1 MTPPDPSRLR
11 IVMLG
16 TRGVPAHYGGF
27 ETAVEEVGRRLA
39 ARGHKVLVYSRNP
52 DPSAPLPPRHLG
64 MRVVELPALKRRSLE
79 TLSHTALSVGHL
91 LRRVHPDVAIVFNA
105 ANAPFLPALRAARIP
120 VATHVDG
127 LEWRRGKWGPAGRRY
142 YRAAE
147 AAAVRLSDAIIAD
160 AQGIADYY
168 AEEFGAP
175 TALIAYGAPLTRA
188 GSERLGEMDL
198 RPGGFHLLVARFEPE
213 NHVDVVVEGYV
224 RSDAVLPLVV
234 VGSAP
239 YSDAYTERIASLSR
253 YIIADALNPAMT
265 SATQGFERTLDD
277 SANKRLSIP
286 EGFLACDGVLD
297 LCINVVDGLVVY
309 PKVIEKHLRAELPFM
324 ATENIMMDAV
334 KRGGDRQA
342 LHERIRQL
350 SMEAGRKVKAEGK
363 DNDLLERIAADKETF
378 GMDLSDLENHM
389 EGIRY
394 VGRAPRQ
401 VDVYLS
407 DVIQPLLDAN
417 ADLLGLTA
425 EIQV

>member
-39 ARGHKVLVYSRNP
+39 ARGPKVLVYSRNP

-198 RPGGFHLLVARFEPE
+198 RPGGFHLVQTLVEPD
-213 NHVDVVVEGYV
+213 NHGNCVV
-224 RSDAVLPLVV
+224 
-234 VGSAP
+234 
-239 YSDAYTERIASLSR
+239 
-253 YIIADALNPAMT
+253 
-265 SATQGFERTLDD
+265 
-277 SANKRLSIP
+277 
-286 EGFLACDGVLD
+286 
-297 LCINVVDGLVVY
+297 
-309 PKVIEKHLRAELPFM
+309 
-324 ATENIMMDAV
+324 
-334 KRGGDRQA
+334 
-342 LHERIRQL
+342 
-350 SMEAGRKVKAEGK
+350 
-363 DNDLLERIAADKETF
+363 
-378 GMDLSDLENHM
+378 
-389 EGIRY
+389 
-394 VGRAPRQ
+394 
-401 VDVYLS
+401 
-407 DVIQPLLDAN
+407 
-417 ADLLGLTA
+417 
-425 EIQV
+425 

>member
-52 DPSAPLPPRHLG
+52 DSSAPLPPRHLG

-175 TALIAYGAPLTRA
+175 TTLIAYGAPLTRA

-239 YSDAYTERIASLSR
+239 YSDAYTERIASL
-253 YIIADALNPAMT
+253 ADERVRLPGGIWDQELLDQLYAGALVYYHGHSVGGTNP
-265 SATQGFERTLDD
+265 SL
-277 SANKRLSIP
+277 
-286 EGFLACDGVLD
+286 
-297 LCINVVDGLVVY
+297 
-309 PKVIEKHLRAELPFM
+309 LRAIG
-324 ATENIMMDAV
+324 AGAAVDAFDV
-334 KRGGDRQA
+334 SFNREVLGD
-342 LHERIRQL
+342 
-350 SMEAGRKVKAEGK
+350 AGRYWTGADDVARLVASAEADPAAQAARGE
-363 DNDLLERIAADKETF
+363 LSRERAALYDWDEVADRYEALCRELAASGPRSDRPSGRRAGIAP
-378 GMDLSDLENHM
+378 S
-389 EGIRY
+389 
-394 VGRAPRQ
+394 
-401 VDVYLS
+401 
-407 DVIQPLLDAN
+407 
-417 ADLLGLTA
+417 
-425 EIQV
+425 